1 VKTQKS
7 QSSTVFS
14 PLETEERLGRLRRQI
29 NDLKSLRHQVRVA
42 IQDAKAYERI
52 LLTILDAERDLADHK

>member
-1 VKTQKS
+1 MKTQKS